1 MTDKHESRSRD
12 RTWSLILLSG
22 GRSRRM
28 GADKAGLS
36 IGGETFLARILRSFP
51 DAEQRIVST
60 GVEQRIVYTGAGVPG
75 RSAENAGCGTEVHP
89 GAAASGT
96 ENSPCNVANLPE
108 AGTAFP
114 ASDAASHK
122 IIIIPDRIPDF
133 GPLGGLEASL
143 RFCTSEYIFVTAC
156 DQPLMEQRFAER
168 LLSWLPDSFDA
179 AVPVS
184 RDGRIHPLSAL
195 YRTEILRNAVDA
207 QIAEGDHRVRKLLER
222 MRTMYVPADAV
233 PGGARSLRNVNT
245 PEEYAE
251 LCAGGGAEGLGKE
264 TGNAAGAGIE
274 ENRQETENAAGT
286 SKEEIRQKTG
296 NAAGIGKEENRQE
309 TGNAAGGGI
318 PAPPEL
324 SYYERTPSGIPVFA
338 IAAYSGT
345 GKTTF
350 LEKLIPELKRQRP
363 GLRIGVVKHDVHG
376 FTVDQEGKDTRRL
389 ADAGADLTAILN
401 DAHAAV
407 MEHRPRSVYEI
418 LEGLSELD
426 LIFLEGFKKEPFR
439 KILLYRKEA
448 GQPPAADP
456 AECFLVIADSADCF
470 QGIADSDVISRSD
483 DARKFHADFRPEETE
498 RIAAAVLKGM

>member
-1 MTDKHESRSRD
+1 MTDKCESRCRD
-12 RTWSLILLSG
+12 RSWSLILLSG

-28 GADKAGLS
+28 GADKAGLA
-36 IGGETFLARILRSFP
+36 IGGETFLARILRNFP
-51 DAEQRIVST
+51 DAGQRIVSTGAEQRIVS
-60 GVEQRIVYTGAGVPG
+60 AG
-75 RSAENAGCGTEVHP
+75 AENMSSDAEDLSSESAGCETSTFSITESAGCGA
-89 GAAASGT
+89 G
-96 ENSPCNVANLPE
+96 LPAVE
-108 AGTAFP
+108 ALSRNT
-114 ASDAASHK
+114 
-122 IIIIPDRIPDF
+122 ITVPDRIPDF

-143 RFCTSEYIFVTAC
+143 RICTSEYVFVTAC
-156 DQPLMEQRFAER
+156 DQPFMDERFAAR

-195 YRTEILRNAVDA
+195 YRTTVLRSAVEA
-207 QIAEGDHRVRKLLER
+207 QISEGDHRVRNLLER
-222 MRTMYVPADAV
+222 MRTMYVPADAI
-233 PGGARSLRNVNT
+233 PEGPHCLRNVNT

-251 LCAGGGAEGLGKE
+251 LCAGAGAEERGKE
-264 TGNAAGAGIE
+264 AGNAAGARAE
-274 ENRQETENAAGT
+274 
-286 SKEEIRQKTG
+286 
-296 NAAGIGKEENRQE
+296 
-309 TGNAAGGGI
+309 
-318 PAPPEL
+318 EL
-324 SYYERTPSGIPVFA
+324 SYYDRTPSGIPVFA

-401 DAHAAV
+401 DTHAAV

-439 KILLYRKEA
+439 KILLYRQEA
-448 GQPPAADP
+448 GQPLAADP

-470 QGIADSDVISRSD
+470 QGIADSDGTSRSGD
-483 DARKFHADFRPEETE
+483 ARAFRKSSDGTSRSGDARKFRADFSPDETE
-498 RIAAAVLKGM
+498 KIAEAVLKKV

>member
-1 MTDKHESRSRD
+1 MTDKHESRSWD
-12 RTWSLILLSG
+12 RSWSLILLSG

-28 GADKAGLS
+28 GTDKAGLA

-60 GVEQRIVYTGAGVPG
+60 GAEQRIVSTGAEQQIVSVGTGVSE
-75 RSAENAGCGTEVHP
+75 RSAEGLPVAEH
-89 GAAASGT
+89 SGT
-96 ENSPCNVANLPE
+96 GAIAGIENAYPGDAVLPVSDVSSPN
-108 AGTAFP
+108 
-114 ASDAASHK
+114 
-122 IIIIPDRIPDF
+122 IIIVPDRIPDF

-143 RFCTSEYIFVTAC
+143 RICTSEYVFVTAC
-156 DQPLMEQRFAER
+156 DQPLMEQRFAAR
-168 LLSWLPDSFDA
+168 LLCWLPETFDA

-195 YRTEILRNAVDA
+195 YRTTVLRSAVEA
-207 QIAEGDHRVRKLLER
+207 QISEGDHRVRNLLER
-222 MRTMYVPADAV
+222 MRTMYVPADAI
-233 PGGARSLRNVNT
+233 PEGPHCLRNVNT

-251 LCAGGGAEGLGKE
+251 LCAGAGAEERGKE
-264 TGNAAGAGIE
+264 PGNTVGARTEECGKEPGNTAGAGAE
-274 ENRQETENAAGT
+274 DYPEDCD
-286 SKEEIRQKTG
+286 
-296 NAAGIGKEENRQE
+296 
-309 TGNAAGGGI
+309 GI
-318 PAPPEL
+318 PAPEEL
-324 SYYERTPSGIPVFA
+324 SYYDRTPSGIPVFA

-389 ADAGADLTAILN
+389 ANAGADLTAILN
-401 DAHAAV
+401 DTHAAV

-470 QGIADSDVISRSD
+470 QGIADSDGISRSGD
-483 DARKFHADFRPEETE
+483 ARAFRKSSDGTSRSGDARKFRADFRPDETE
-498 RIAAAVLKGM
+498 KIAEAVLKKV